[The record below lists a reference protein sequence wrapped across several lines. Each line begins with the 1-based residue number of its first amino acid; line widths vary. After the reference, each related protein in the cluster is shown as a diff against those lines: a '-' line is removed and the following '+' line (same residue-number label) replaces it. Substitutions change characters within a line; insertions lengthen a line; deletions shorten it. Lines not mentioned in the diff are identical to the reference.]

1 MSIVG
6 PGVGHWGLYDSVPSK
21 EVKQSRAYSD
31 RKRSAVSK
39 AQGENK
45 DSFMQKRK
53 RKALE

>member
-1 MSIVG
+1 
-6 PGVGHWGLYDSVPSK
+6 VGHWGLYDSVPSK